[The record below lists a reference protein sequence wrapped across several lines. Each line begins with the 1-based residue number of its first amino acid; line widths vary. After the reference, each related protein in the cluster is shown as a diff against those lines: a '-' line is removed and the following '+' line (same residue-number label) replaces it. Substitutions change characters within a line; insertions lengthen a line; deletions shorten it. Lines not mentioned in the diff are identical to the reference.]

1 MSSSYSMVTLFM
13 MFQLGRISFRMLG
26 NYHIQKCINYLFSEG
41 WYVGNAKC
49 RYVTPDCIRSTLKQ
63 RPRNLCNDDMNFLFD
78 ECKETTMNSITNG
91 NGIGYYTELVVTIKS
106 VRLSTQLQ
114 NICQRIWKLFV
125 IPLNPLYRFYTNGL
139 NFLIIDINRVCKLG

>member
-1 MSSSYSMVTLFM
+1 
-13 MFQLGRISFRMLG
+13 
-26 NYHIQKCINYLFSEG
+26 
-41 WYVGNAKC
+41 
-49 RYVTPDCIRSTLKQ
+49 
-63 RPRNLCNDDMNFLFD
+63 MNFLFD

-91 NGIGYYTELVVTIKS
+91 NEIGYYTELVVTIKS

-125 IPLNPLYRFYTNGL
+125 IPLNPLYSFYTSGL